1 MKYVL
6 IIILFGITQC
16 CLAQNSAKQY
26 LSAAQVSS
34 PEILAQLLTTADT
47 TDRQKVASIFNW
59 ITQNIA
65 YNVKRFESNNNRYA
79 TVLDEEDYDSL
90 SPLKPLH
97 ERVAIQVLKRRTAV
111 CGGYANLFKSLCMHA
126 GIRCE
131 VITGLGK
138 ASAGRLDKR
147 FTSNHRW
154 NAVYFDTAWHLLDA
168 TWASGYINYR
178 NEFEREYNPN
188 YFLADPAEFIKE
200 HYPEDVR
207 WTLLQ
212 QPPLINE
219 FMYAPFKTTAFNKF
233 YINSVKP
240 DAGIIEAGIGDSIV
254 FEIESARPET
264 LWISDLPYVDSGI
277 VFLMQCCG
285 AVKPHNVVKG
295 RTITATYK
303 VTSAATEWLHIIYDD
318 EIIMRYKLNVKKEPA
333 IDLLPINDTTNKL
346 EKLKREPK

>member
-6 IIILFGITQC
+6 IIILFGTTQYS
-16 CLAQNSAKQY
+16 LSQNIKQQY
-26 LSAAQVSS
+26 LSSIQVSS
-34 PEILAQLLTTADT
+34 PEILTQLLTATDT
-47 TDRQKVASIFNW
+47 TDRQKVTSIFNW

-65 YNVKRFESNNNRYA
+65 YNIKRFESHNNRYDP
-79 TVLDEEDYDSL
+79 VLDEDDNDSL

-131 VITGLGK
+131 VITGLGR

-168 TWASGYINYR
+168 TWASGYINHR
-178 NEFEREYNPN
+178 NEFQREYNSS

-207 WTLLQ
+207 WTLLP

-219 FMYAPFKTTAFNKF
+219 FMYAPFKTTAFSKF
-233 YINSVKP
+233 YINSFKP
-240 DAGIIEAGIGDSIV
+240 GGGIIEAGVGDSIV

-277 VFLMQCCG
+277 VFLLQCCG
-285 AVKPHNVVKG
+285 AVKPDNIVKE
-295 RTITATYK
+295 RKVTATYK
-303 VTSAATEWLHIIYDD
+303 VSSVATEWLHVIYDD
-318 EIIMRYKLNVKKEPA
+318 EIIMRYKLNVRKDSIPA
-333 IDLLPINDTTNKL
+333 APLSPAPLSPALLTTNDK
-346 EKLKREPK
+346 